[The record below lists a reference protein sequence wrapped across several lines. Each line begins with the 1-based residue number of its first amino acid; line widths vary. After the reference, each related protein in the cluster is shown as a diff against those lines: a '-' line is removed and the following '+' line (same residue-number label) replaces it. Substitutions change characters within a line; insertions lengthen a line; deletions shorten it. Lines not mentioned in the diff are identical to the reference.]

1 MDIRSLQVVYAS
13 LRKRIDRAMQP
24 SQVHRPPMPQNRGE
38 PDRGIFGALVQGRGR

>member
-13 LRKRIDRAMQP
+13 LRKRVGWAIQP
-24 SQVHRPPMPQNRGE
+24 PPMSRPPVPQHRAE